1 MSEAPQAERAREQP
15 RRERAVAA
23 PAPAPA
29 PVAQRV
35 APPRAAPAPA
45 PPPVQERAPA
55 PAARSA
61 PEPAPPRPAVA
72 AGDLDIER
80 IQRAWPAVLEM
91 VKKRKISAQAMLHP
105 AAPVGYSDGE
115 LVLEFGPKNRFHRD
129 KVSDPGS
136 GYLTPL
142 VEALFETFGVRP
154 AVRCVLGQNETRE
167 PAGLSGG
174 STGGLNGTE
183 EQPGAQRVP
192 GAPKDP
198 IDLIR
203 EGFAAEIVEET
214 HG

>member
-1 MSEAPQAERAREQP
+1 
-15 RRERAVAA
+15 
-23 PAPAPA
+23 
-29 PVAQRV
+29 
-35 APPRAAPAPA
+35 
-45 PPPVQERAPA
+45 
-55 PAARSA
+55 
-61 PEPAPPRPAVA
+61 
-72 AGDLDIER
+72 
-80 IQRAWPAVLEM
+80 
-91 VKKRKISAQAMLHP
+91 MLHP

-167 PAGLSGG
+167 PAGPSGG